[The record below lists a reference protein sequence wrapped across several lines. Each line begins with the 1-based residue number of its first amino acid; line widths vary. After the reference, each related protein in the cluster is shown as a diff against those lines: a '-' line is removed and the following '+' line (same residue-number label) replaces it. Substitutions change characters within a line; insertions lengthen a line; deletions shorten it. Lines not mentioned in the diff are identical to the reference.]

1 MSLDPDDF
9 QPAQLWQRWWQMF
22 GLRAPLGRM
31 PLSGDVTQ
39 DIAPALSSQLGFI
52 NIHQTRSKD
61 PDLEQRIIT
70 EVASYGRQLG
80 RLMEAVDVL
89 VRRQDRAGLTEED
102 QDALDDLHKL
112 ALEIEAVKQQAAVE
126 RVERVVADVRQL
138 AKDPEANRDAL
149 QRVRD
154 ALGG

>member
-1 MSLDPDDF
+1 MTVDPDDF
-9 QPAQLWQRWWQMF
+9 QPAELWRRWWQLF
-22 GLRAPLGRM
+22 GLRA

-39 DIAPALSSQLGFI
+39 DIAPVLSSQLGFI
-52 NIHQTRSKD
+52 NITQTRSKD
-61 PDLEQRIIT
+61 PDLERRIIT

-89 VRRQDRAGLTEED
+89 VRRQDRAGLSEED
-102 QDALDDLHKL
+102 QDALDDLQKL
-112 ALEIEAVKQQAAVE
+112 AGEIEAVKQRAAVE
-126 RVERVVADVRQL
+126 RVERVVADVREL
-138 AKDPEANRDAL
+138 AKDPEANRNAL